1 MMSNNLNIAIVGPG
15 AIGTTVAAALYEV
28 DKTPRLYGRTPRE
41 QLVLHVQDETII
53 VSGPVQTNPKQVK
66 EKADLVFFAVKT
78 TQIEGAAP
86 WLKAL
91 CGPNTVVCVLQNGI
105 EQVAMV
111 SPHAAESKVIPAVV
125 WFPVQPQPDGSAWL
139 RGKPNFILP
148 SGKSAKFVAEVLK
161 DTRCSVELSDDFKTE
176 AWRKLLLNAVDG
188 LMALT
193 GRRAGMYRCSDI
205 ENLVQD
211 YLKECLAVARADGA
225 TLTDAVIKE
234 LIDKF
239 QGYPEDM
246 GSSILTDYEANRP
259 MEWDIRNGVIKRL
272 GEKYDIPTPISDVVV
287 PLLAAASD
295 APG

>member
-1 MMSNNLNIAIVGPG
+1 MSESFNIAIVGPG
-15 AIGTTVAAALYEV
+15 AIGTTVAAALHEV
-28 DKTPRLYGRTPRE
+28 GKTPKLYGRTPRK
-41 QLVLHVQDETII
+41 QLELHVQDEAII
-53 VSGPVQTNPKQVK
+53 VPGPVQTNPKQVK

-78 TQIEGAAP
+78 TQIEGAVP

-91 CGPNTVVCVLQNGI
+91 CGPNTIVCVLQNGV

-111 SPHAAESKVIPAVV
+111 SPHVPESKVIPAVV
-125 WFPVQPQPDGSAWL
+125 WFPVQSQPDGSAWL

-148 SGKSAKFVAEVLK
+148 DGKPARIVTEVLK
-161 DTRCSVELSDDFKTE
+161 DTRCAVELSDDFKTE

-193 GRRAGMYRCSDI
+193 GRRSGMYNRPDI
-205 ENLVQD
+205 EKLVHD
-211 YLKECLAVARADGA
+211 YLKECLSVAYADGA
-225 TLTDAVIKE
+225 TLTDAVIQE

-246 GSSILTDYEANRP
+246 GSSILTDYEAKRP

-272 GEKYDIPTPISDVVV
+272 GQKYDILTPISDIVV

-295 APG
+295 GPG